1 MSSSDFRVP
10 KGFRASSALN
20 ALGGDYLEWDEVLA
34 SGGEL
39 AVEEDAGYLTLIES
53 DGSEVSG

>member
-1 MSSSDFRVP
+1 MSSSDYRVP
-10 KGFRASSALN
+10 RGFRASAALS

-53 DGSEVSG
+53 GESEVSG